1 MNILTGNEH
10 FTFKE
15 WTVNKLLLDF
25 WAWISSDLL
34 NNTTRGAL
42 AEFIVATSLGIDTTQ
57 AREDWAAFDLLYHQV
72 KIEVKSSAYLQSWE
86 QTKLSQIKFSISPS
100 HSWASDTGYSDDFIR
115 QSDLYVFCVYSC
127 VDKSSANPLR
137 LEDWDFY
144 VLPTFVLNEQCGNQR
159 TISLNRLL
167 SLNPIE
173 CDFEHIPNSVSIA
186 LNSVLEYEENN
197 PN

>member
-25 WAWISSDLL
+25 WAWISSDLI

-100 HSWASDTGYSDDFIR
+100 HSWASDTGYSEDFIR

-159 TISLNRLL
+159 TISLSRLL
-167 SLNPIE
+167 SLNPIK
-173 CDFEHIPNSVSIA
+173 CDYEHISNSVSIA
-186 LNSVLEYEENN
+186 LNSVIEYEEENS
-197 PN
+197 